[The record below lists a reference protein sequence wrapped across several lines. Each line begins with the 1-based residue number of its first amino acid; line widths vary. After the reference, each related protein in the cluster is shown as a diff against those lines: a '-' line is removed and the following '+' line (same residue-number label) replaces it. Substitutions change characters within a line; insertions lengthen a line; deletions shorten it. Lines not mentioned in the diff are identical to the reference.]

1 MNQEVNSSIL
11 EKVDVFFTKIFSGL
25 FKWVWLICLF
35 IVGASAFAFQY
46 LLIFGNNAGL
56 SDVSTVEFFFFVVIA
71 GLIWRHWKY
80 TKKNSQSFFV
90 TMAKT
95 FINAGIVNVFLLAI
109 SALAFIGVYAEG
121 ESLDRFMRTFFT
133 ADYLIDLTS
142 MAFWIFIFYFS
153 VPIEKNNIEKN
164 NTILE
169 TTEVKTNDSGKID
182 SELNSSELN
191 GSELNSSELNS
202 SELNSSELK
211 SSETVQVKNN
221 EYESAESTKGN
232 ENEVKF

>member
-11 EKVDVFFTKIFSGL
+11 EKVDVFFTKIFSVL

-46 LLIFGNNAGL
+46 LLIFGNSAGL

-109 SALAFIGVYAEG
+109 SALAFIAVYAEG

-142 MAFWIFIFYFS
+142 MAFWVFIFYFS
-153 VPIEKNNIEKN
+153 APIEKN

-169 TTEVKTNDSGKID
+169 TTEVKTNDSGRID

-191 GSELNSSELNS
+191 GSELNSSELK
-202 SELNSSELK
+202 SSELK

-221 EYESAESTKGN
+221 DYEAAESTKGN

>member
-11 EKVDVFFTKIFSGL
+11 EKVDVFFTKIFSVL

-80 TKKNSQSFFV
+80 AKKNSQYFFV

-153 VPIEKNNIEKN
+153 VPIEKN